1 MNGEDARLLPTKP
14 TEIRAV
20 SAAVQKNG
28 CFLLVRRGRAPA
40 KDYFAFPGGRV
51 EAGET
56 AEQALARELLEET
69 GLTVTTAS
77 PYREIVLNGDDA
89 KTYRLTV
96 FCATVMT
103 GEPVAGD
110 DASEAGWFSAD
121 AFAAMPLTDST
132 REIIEELQHLA
143 AS

>member
-14 TEIRAV
+14 KEIRAV

-56 AEQALARELLEET
+56 AEQALARELLE
-69 GLTVTTAS
+69 
-77 PYREIVLNGDDA
+77 
-89 KTYRLTV
+89 
-96 FCATVMT
+96 
-103 GEPVAGD
+103 PVAGD